1 MEKITLTNW
10 LMTKQEEEDIIMRF
24 SSYARE
30 VYDIVPEIRNSP
42 QYVTQNTSDDRVIFI
57 RKITEPLS
65 ENPHTAHF
73 YTCSDWL
80 FFKWNIVASR
90 LQHFLGKSKKLH
102 GRDCEVKRIDANT
115 AANFLEQTH
124 LHGPLTGKY
133 KYGLFHKKLSLVG
146 VATFAQARNFKK
158 EERTIVSSEM
168 LALSFALG
176 YSVVGGF
183 QKLLQAHIRERRPD
197 EIMTYSDLDLGKV
210 NIYMRTEFESR
221 GTGEPRIF
229 SHDESGN
236 RIYSIQNTSNQALS
250 FNEGYQNQ
258 GFEKWVLPIQYV
270 NESVI

>member
-1 MEKITLTNW
+1 
-10 LMTKQEEEDIIMRF
+10 MTKQEEDDIILRF
-24 SSYARE
+24 ISYTRE
-30 VYDIVPEIRNSP
+30 TFEIKPGITDRN
-42 QYVTQNTSDDRVIFI
+42 QYVTLNTSDGRGIFI
-57 RKITEPLS
+57 RKITEPLP

-73 YTCSDWL
+73 YICSDWL
-80 FFKWNIVASR
+80 FYKWNIVASR

-133 KYGLFHKKLSLVG
+133 KYGLFHKKMGLVG

-183 QKLLQAHIRERRPD
+183 QKLLQAHIRDRKPD
-197 EIMTYSDLDLGKV
+197 EIMTYSDLDLGRI
-210 NIYMRTEFESR
+210 NIYSSSGFESK
-221 GTGEPRIF
+221 GQSSPAAFTLAA
-229 SHDESGN
+229 DGN
-236 RIYSIQNTSNQALS
+236 RIFLRKNDSYKSLNAIELYLNS
-250 FNEGYQNQ
+250 
-258 GFEKWVLPIQYV
+258 GFEKWVLPI
-270 NESVI
+270 

>member
-115 AANFLEQTH
+115 ASAFLEETH

-133 KYGLFHKKLSLVG
+133 KYGLYHKKIGLVG

-158 EERTIVSSEM
+158 EDRTIVSSEM

-183 QKLLQAHIRERRPD
+183 KKLLQAHIRDRRPD
-197 EIMTYSDLDLGKV
+197 EIMTYSDLDLGRV
-210 NIYMRTEFESR
+210 NIYRRSGFESR
-221 GTGEPRIF
+221 GTTEPKLF
-229 SHDESGN
+229 SHDDEGN
-236 RIYSIQNTSNQALS
+236 RVFSNKKVSPNALIS
-250 FNEGYQNQ
+250 SGKFQNQ

>member
-1 MEKITLTNW
+1 
-10 LMTKQEEEDIIMRF
+10 MTKQEEEDIIMRF
-24 SSYARE
+24 FFYARE
-30 VYDIVPEIRNSP
+30 AYDIMPGIRDCA
-42 QYVTQNTSDDRVIFI
+42 QYLTLNTSVDRVIFI
-57 RKITEPLS
+57 RKITEPIP
-65 ENPHTAHF
+65 ENTPKAHF
-73 YTCSDWL
+73 YTCTDWL
-80 FFKWNIVASR
+80 FYKWNIVASR

-115 AANFLEQTH
+115 ASAFLEETH

-133 KYGLFHKKLSLVG
+133 KYGLYHKKIGLVG

-158 EERTIVSSEM
+158 EDRTIVSSEM

-183 QKLLQAHIRERRPD
+183 KKLLQAHIRDRRPD
-197 EIMTYSDLDLGKV
+197 EIMTYSDLDLGKF

-221 GTGEPRIF
+221 GTGKPRIF

-250 FNEGYQNQ
+250 FNKGYQNQ
-258 GFEKWVLPIQYV
+258 GFEKWVLSIR
-270 NESVI
+270 SVHTSSE